1 MKYVMAFMFLVVT
14 AGIPVLAYDLTRE
27 GKSAPQIAPQPP
39 AIRLTMLGDSIIAMM
54 APQQPSLPPPVN
66 SAVNLG
72 VGGQNT
78 TSIKKQVAS
87 IPATT
92 THVLLEGGINNYFL
106 GTSASILT
114 DYAAMLDAIPASMR
128 VVVLGITQST
138 NPPTALNTKFGKRC
152 FPMHKSLTQISRLT
166 PCARAI
172 AIALWRPK
180 RKT

>member
-72 VGGQNT
+72 VGGQDT

-92 THVLLEGGINNYFL
+92 THVLLEGGINNYFSRHVRL
-106 GTSASILT
+106 NSHRLCRNARRYSGV
-114 DYAAMLDAIPASMR
+114 DAGRRPWHYS
-128 VVVLGITQST
+128 
-138 NPPTALNTKFGKRC
+138 
-152 FPMHKSLTQISRLT
+152 SRRIRLQ
-166 PCARAI
+166 R
-172 AIALWRPK
+172 
-180 RKT
+180 